1 MGIRNIRRIAV
12 FPLDPISLGEK
23 AKLPYSP
30 SPSIDGKSGE
40 KEAASILGNFLY
52 STMSALPRWQIVSDR
67 EVREVGAMV
76 PQGEESDRAKRLG
89 ALVFADAVIFGR
101 VLRYRER
108 VGEEWGARSPASV
121 AFVLDLWDVRRGDL
135 IWSGRFD
142 ETQRPLSE
150 NLLSL
155 GEFTQRGGRWLTA
168 EELALEGIKKAT
180 NQLHQTLY
188 R

>member
-1 MGIRNIRRIAV
+1 
-12 FPLDPISLGEK
+12 
-23 AKLPYSP
+23 
-30 SPSIDGKSGE
+30 
-40 KEAASILGNFLY
+40 
-52 STMSALPRWQIVSDR
+52 
-67 EVREVGAMV
+67 MV

-89 ALVFADAVIFGR
+89 ELVFADAVIFGR

-168 EELALEGIKKAT
+168 EELALEGIKKAI